1 MITQQLIETIN
12 DLVYMIENRTLTA
25 KEKKELE
32 SKSLKQLEELK
43 YTLMVS
49 QMPDIEQLY

>member
-25 KEKKELE
+25 KEKAELE
-32 SKSLKQLEELK
+32 TKSLSLRALFFLYFLFIFLQL
-43 YTLMVS
+43 
-49 QMPDIEQLY
+49 

>member
-25 KEKKELE
+25 QEKKELE